1 MVTVSL
7 TRNCNQDYRHQLLGT
22 EITSQTSNGG
32 QLIKPWLR
40 RRKRNDLKEHPDKP
54 LNILFFVLYS
64 NVFLLKYSIF
74 LDFTLLRIVNEEVLK
89 MEFHWI
95 TYTAFQLFNYCIS
108 KDIFE
113 YIHGQIKTEQMQ
125 CYRNTQQK
133 EAMLYTGYQLH
144 FWNSYVYL

>member
-32 QLIKPWLR
+32 QLIKPWPISQ
-40 RRKRNDLKEHPDKP
+40 RKNDLKEHPDEP
-54 LNILFFVLYS
+54 VNILFFVLYS
-64 NVFLLKYSIF
+64 NVFLFKYSIF

-95 TYTAFQLFNYCIS
+95 TYTALRLFNYCIS
-108 KDIFE
+108 KDIFK
-113 YIHGQIKTEQMQ
+113 YTQGQMQ
-125 CYRNTQQK
+125 RYQNTEQK